1 MIIKNENWYNSITNR
16 IIGCAI
22 EVHKELGPK
31 LMESVYEVCLKKLMT
46 DEGLFVKCQVILPVV
61 FKGSQLD
68 KDFVLDL
75 LVEDEIILELKSVEI
90 LLPVHEAQLVT
101 YLKLSGKKL
110 GLLINFNVVLLKE
123 GIRRRIN
130 GNLNTTTQR
139 NGDKELN

>member
-22 EVHKELGPK
+22 EVHKELGPG

-46 DEGLFVKCQVILPVV
+46 DEGLFVKSQVILPVV
-61 FKGSQLD
+61 FKDSQLD

-123 GIRRRIN
+123 GIRRRIS
-130 GNLNTTTQR
+130 GNLN
-139 NGDKELN
+139 NV